1 MSAGDR
7 RISALVAAACLAV
20 TLAAC
25 SPLSLAIGA
34 GATAGVAIA
43 EERSV
48 GEAIEDAGIVVE
60 INRAWIAE
68 DANLLSRFNTAVH
81 QGHVLV
87 TGTAASPEQM
97 LQALRLVWQ
106 VDGVREVI
114 NEIRVGDDG
123 GAFDAAQDA
132 WIASQLRARLTFDNT
147 VQSINYI
154 VEVARGVVY
163 LMGIARDED
172 ELERVKAH
180 ARQIEYVRGIVSH
193 VRFRSD
199 GATQS

>member
-1 MSAGDR
+1 MPAGSLLLL
-7 RISALVAAACLAV
+7 IFAVAACVAG
-20 TLAAC
+20 C
-25 SPLSLAIGA
+25 SPVSLAIGA

-48 GEAIEDAGIVVE
+48 GEAVEDAGIVVA
-60 INRAWIAE
+60 INRAWLAE
-68 DANLLSRFNTAVH
+68 DAALFSRFNTAVH

-87 TGTAASPEQM
+87 TGIADSPEQM

-106 VDGVREVI
+106 VEGVREVI

-132 WIASQLRARLTFDNT
+132 WIASQLRARLTFDST
-147 VQSINYI
+147 VQSINYM

-193 VRFRSD
+193 VRFRQD
-199 GATQS
+199 EATQS